1 VLFIDCS
8 IEARPG
14 SVRLRPIEPAAG
26 SRVLGTHH
34 QSAAEL
40 LALGR
45 ELYAS
50 LPLKSFLLTIGA
62 SSIELGEGF
71 SEPVEA
77 ALPEACRLLEET
89 VQRML
94 TD

>member
-1 VLFIDCS
+1 
-8 IEARPG
+8 
-14 SVRLRPIEPAAG
+14 
-26 SRVLGTHH
+26 
-34 QSAAEL
+34 
-40 LALGR
+40 
-45 ELYAS
+45 
-50 LPLKSFLLTIGA
+50 LKSFLLTIGA
-62 SSIELGEGF
+62 SSVELGEGF